1 VVDSAG
7 VDGVGVLV
15 ADASTDVVDAVIS
28 GVVVC
33 NDDNVTVLWLIG
45 LAVDVSSLENVES
58 VDVLSESQFDTAN
71 DGSPGLGIF
80 SDSGAVSLVLFPF
93 QVGIDAISVV
103 SMETGRLLG
112 LAAPMTFGEPPGVG

>member
-15 ADASTDVVDAVIS
+15 VDVVDAVIS

-45 LAVDVSSLENVES
+45 LAVDVSSLDKVES